1 MKKLNVALVGLSFG
15 LEFVAI
21 YCKHPDID
29 KVYIVDKNEKLLNI
43 AKERYSIPDERCFT
57 DLQDVLDIPE
67 IDAVHLVT
75 PPATHA
81 PFSVRVLNAGKHCG
95 CTIPMGMSIQEL
107 NDIIAARKAS
117 GKNYMFMET
126 TIFQRE
132 FLYIQELYKKGEL
145 GRLQYMTCAHY
156 QDMEGWPEY
165 WEGFPPLM
173 HPTQS
178 LFITLK

>member
-67 IDAVHLVT
+67 CSSSCNTASNT
-75 PPATHA
+75 C
-81 PFSVRVLNAGKHCG
+81 SVF
-95 CTIPMGMSIQEL
+95 CT
-107 NDIIAARKAS
+107 
-117 GKNYMFMET
+117 
-126 TIFQRE
+126 
-132 FLYIQELYKKGEL
+132 
-145 GRLQYMTCAHY
+145 C
-156 QDMEGWPEY
+156 
-165 WEGFPPLM
+165 
-173 HPTQS
+173 
-178 LFITLK
+178 LKCR

>member
-107 NDIIAARKAS
+107 NDIIAARKPPA
-117 GKNYMFMET
+117 K
-126 TIFQRE
+126 IICLWKQRFSRE
-132 FLYIQELYKKGEL
+132 KFLYIQELIRRANL
-145 GRLQYMTCAHY
+145 DASST
-156 QDMEGWPEY
+156 
-165 WEGFPPLM
+165 
-173 HPTQS
+173 
-178 LFITLK
+178 

>member
-95 CTIPMGMSIQEL
+95 CTLQPARPPAKIICLWKQRFSRESSSISRSFIRRANL
-107 NDIIAARKAS
+107 DAS
-117 GKNYMFMET
+117 ST
-126 TIFQRE
+126 
-132 FLYIQELYKKGEL
+132 
-145 GRLQYMTCAHY
+145 
-156 QDMEGWPEY
+156 
-165 WEGFPPLM
+165 
-173 HPTQS
+173 
-178 LFITLK
+178 